1 MQVQLYQYHTQH
13 KHEPL
18 KNQYATTSM
27 ELNGKINIPPSNST
41 KNPNPHSP
49 LTHHHQHHHHVSIP
63 ICSQSTIELIQSH
76 FSITKKS
83 RRRSLNLSIVGL
95 VLASLGSAPRSD
107 AVVGEEVGDDELRRY
122 TDLEQGFTL
131 LVPSSYVKVDK
142 TGATALFEEVNK
154 GANNV
159 GVVVT
164 PVRITSLKEFGS
176 PDFVVDKL
184 IQAEKRKEST
194 RDIELIAAGERP
206 GGAESPVYEFE
217 YKIDST
223 RGGIK
228 RIFSAAFV
236 SSKKLYL
243 LNIAHADKPES
254 PLDNRTQFILEQVM
268 HSFVPAS
275 LT

>member
-1 MQVQLYQYHTQH
+1 M
-13 KHEPL
+13 
-18 KNQYATTSM
+18 A
-27 ELNGKINIPPSNST
+27 LNGKINIPPSNST
-41 KNPNPHSP
+41 KNQNPHSP
-49 LTHHHQHHHHVSIP
+49 LTHQHHVSIP
-63 ICSQSTIELIQSH
+63 ICTQSTIELIQSH
-76 FSITKKS
+76 FSITKRS

-95 VLASLGSAPRSD
+95 VLTSLGSAPRSD

-142 TGATALFEEVNK
+142 AGANALFEEVNK

-176 PDFVVDKL
+176 PEFVADKL

-194 RDIELIAAGERP
+194 QDIELIAAGERP
-206 GGAESPVYEFE
+206 GETKSPVYEFE

-223 RGGIK
+223 RGGLK

-254 PLDNRTQFILEQVM
+254 PLDRHTQSILEQVM
-268 HSFVPAS
+268 HSFGRAS
-275 LT
+275 ST